1 MRGFVITL
9 DSIIA
14 LILAISL
21 IIIVGSPVLRVR
33 PSAWSDAQVKRIS
46 MDFLTILD
54 KSGALTRAVG
64 QNSSSEIIYFMSTE
78 SSSLCMKVRLSG
90 SNGYLLSAEKSGC
103 SGEGTRVFLSRRT
116 FVSGSNFY
124 TAELRTWER

>member
-21 IIIVGSPVLRVR
+21 IIIASSPVLRVR
-33 PSAWSDAQVKRIS
+33 PSAWSDTQVKRIS

-54 KSGALTRAVG
+54 KSGVLARAVG
-64 QNSSSEIIYFMSTE
+64 QNSSAEMIYFMSSE
-78 SSSLCMKVRLSG
+78 SSSLCMKARLSG
-90 SNGYLLSAEKSGC
+90 SNGYIFSAEKPGC
-103 SGEGTRVFLSRRT
+103 DEEGARVFLSKRA
-116 FVSGSNFY
+116 FVSGNNFY